1 MEGFVAFDS
10 FVDID
15 RQIVFIY
22 RGMLLADVVLLTG
35 NNLRWISIYSLFEY
49 QYNEPNHP
57 LNNKPA
63 LVQKKNQYYPRLAK

>member
-10 FVDID
+10 FVDIH

-35 NNLRWISIYSLFEY
+35 NNLRWIYIY
-49 QYNEPNHP
+49 
-57 LNNKPA
+57 
-63 LVQKKNQYYPRLAK
+63 